1 MPLYLSLSLCIRIQ
15 FSSLARSLAVGVC
28 IQITLNRIRQA
39 SSSLAPTAATRS
51 WLCHSL
57 ECSREQGSSQFN
69 ITKIPAKN
77 HMNVAVPEGGSI
89 SEKIERQ
96 QQHQQQQQPQQQQ
109 QKEATAQKLSDYK
122 TKLDSASAL
131 AVGTSRLEGSARV
144 GLGAWGSW
152 D

>member
-1 MPLYLSLSLCIRIQ
+1 
-15 FSSLARSLAVGVC
+15 
-28 IQITLNRIRQA
+28 
-39 SSSLAPTAATRS
+39 
-51 WLCHSL
+51 
-57 ECSREQGSSQFN
+57 
-69 ITKIPAKN
+69 
-77 HMNVAVPEGGSI
+77 MNVAVPEGGSI